1 MLITFSDFY
10 KTVGNIGRF
19 QVCILVMGLL
29 LCMYDSE
36 MVTMVFVGGHMDHWC
51 QVPDLKSLP
60 TDLQKKIAIPFLDR
74 NGKRSENNGSLDKG
88 EYSSC
93 FRYDRNYTS
102 ILLLLG
108 NNSDS
113 IDDELW
119 WQENLG

>member
-10 KTVGNIGRF
+10 KAVGNVGRF

-51 QVPDLKSLP
+51 QVHDLESLP
-60 TDLQKKIAIPFLDR
+60 TCLQKKIAIPFLGRD
-74 NGKRSENNGSLDKG
+74 GKSLAKNGSMDKG

-93 FRYDRNYTS
+93 LRYDRNYS
-102 ILLLLG
+102 NILLLVE
-108 NNSDS
+108 NASDS
-113 IDDELW
+113 IDDEIW
-119 WQENLG
+119 WQGNLG